1 MKCMFLAQL
10 LLMLAFVSNATP
22 TPGDPPPHINV
33 CNFSFGPNAGNCVI
47 TAADAIWDQ
56 MNGGKTTA
64 QCRVAPDVYATIVA
78 NTDND
83 DNCITTQIVNG
94 GVIDLESITYDKKK
108 DTMMIIYNSTNIPS
122 GGNVPDALAPIT
134 DFHYST
140 PDLGGNDDPI
150 LPADGG
156 ITGNIQ
162 VCNYGIPI
170 SSTSPCID
178 VTSGWVA
185 TGFKNFN
192 TGDGW
197 THEVHCN
204 VDEADLQASGFAAS
218 EDCLVN
224 QGFVPGNLTYNIIT
238 LILDTKRR
246 TTLVL
251 ANPANG
257 NDTNLPPT
265 QVSINDYKLS

>member
-1 MKCMFLAQL
+1 MFLAQL
-10 LLMLAFVSNATP
+10 LLTLAFVSNATP
-22 TPGDPPPHINV
+22 TPDGGSPPSHINV
-33 CNFSFGPNAGNCVI
+33 CNFSFGPNSGNCEI
-47 TAADAIWDQ
+47 TASDDIWDQ
-56 MNGGKTTA
+56 MNGGKTVA
-64 QCRVAPDVYATIVA
+64 QCRVAPDVYATLIA
-78 NTDND
+78 NTDNNA
-83 DNCITTQIVNG
+83 NCITTQVING
-94 GVIDLESITYDKKK
+94 GVIDLESITYDKTK

-122 GGNVPDALAPIT
+122 YYDLPDALAPIT

-140 PDLGGNDDPI
+140 ADLSGNDDTI
-150 LPADGG
+150 LPANGG

-178 VTSGWVA
+178 VTSN
-185 TGFKNFN
+185 KNFN
-192 TGDGW
+192 TGAGW
-197 THEVHCN
+197 THEVHCS

-218 EDCLVN
+218 ENCLVN
-224 QGFVPGNLTYNIIT
+224 QGFVPGNLTYNFIT

-257 NDTNLPPT
+257 GDVNIPST

>member
-10 LLMLAFVSNATP
+10 LLTLAFVSNATP
-22 TPGDPPPHINV
+22 AKSDIPKHLEI
-33 CNFSFGPNAGNCVI
+33 CNFKFGPHLGNCQF
-47 TAADAIWDQ
+47 APADDIWDQ

-64 QCRVAPDVYATIVA
+64 HCRVAPDVYASVLA
-78 NTDND
+78 NVDND
-83 DNCITTQIVNG
+83 SNCITMQVAPG
-94 GVIDLESITYDKKK
+94 GLSVEFITYDKKK
-108 DTMMIIYNSTNIPS
+108 DTMMIIYNSTDIPS
-122 GGNVPDALAPIT
+122 YYDLPDALAPIT
-134 DFHYST
+134 DFNFKT
-140 PDLGGNDDPI
+140 PDLGGNTDPI

-178 VTSGWVA
+178 VTSN
-185 TGFKNFN
+185 KNFN
-192 TGDGW
+192 TGAGW

-204 VDEADLQASGFAAS
+204 VDQADLLATGFAES
-218 EDCLVN
+218 TDCLVN
-224 QGFVPGNLTYNIIT
+224 HGFVPGNLTYNIIT
-238 LILDTKRR
+238 VVLDTKRR

-251 ANPANG
+251 ANPVNG

-265 QVSINDYKLS
+265 QVSIDLYKLS